1 MKYKTL
7 LKEFFQEIPECKK
20 LYEQKASQ
28 LLFDQDTGVH
38 IVFGV
43 LIVPY
48 LIELIN
54 EGKKE
59 EKLLERFF
67 AFFEKMAKS
76 EDENVVGVLDAT
88 ILESLIDQ
96 GRDFLKIAK
105 VYMGEET
112 KKNCEHIELY
122 FN

>member
-1 MKYKTL
+1 MKYTTL
-7 LKEFFQEIPECKK
+7 LKEFFQRIPECRK

-28 LLFDQDTGVH
+28 LLFDQETGVH

-48 LIELIN
+48 LLELIN
-54 EGKKE
+54 KGKE
-59 EKLLERFF
+59 EEELLERIF
-67 AFFEKMAKS
+67 AFFEEMARS

-88 ILESLIDQ
+88 VLESLIDQ

-105 VYMGEET
+105 IYMGEET

>member
-1 MKYKTL
+1 MNYETL
-7 LKEFFQEIPECKK
+7 LKEFFQEIPECRK

-28 LLFDQDTGVH
+28 LLFDQETGVH

-67 AFFEKMAKS
+67 AFFEKMAKKPCLIWARGYNRKVNRRHDS
-76 EDENVVGVLDAT
+76 SRFRERGPVLKAP
-88 ILESLIDQ
+88 IW
-96 GRDFLKIAK
+96 
-105 VYMGEET
+105 EEP
-112 KKNCEHIELY
+112 HLL
-122 FN
+122 

>member
-1 MKYKTL
+1 MNYKTL
-7 LKEFFQEIPECKK
+7 LKEFFQEIPECRK

-28 LLFDQDTGVH
+28 LLFDQETGVH
-38 IVFGV
+38 IVFGI

-48 LIELIN
+48 LLELIN

-105 VYMGEET
+105 V
-112 KKNCEHIELY
+112 
-122 FN
+122 